1 MEPRSCRVIEK
12 LVDGFL
18 LQEQPRIYVCGI
30 PGLWLLKHTTPSWR
44 IEDPVKGFQRIVK
57 EQRATEIAMAV
68 LDQQRTFPNAIVLAT
83 DVDRLSTKTGKVRL
97 PGKIRLLVIDGQHRL
112 WAQKH
117 SKHEATYACVVH
129 VGLTEPQM
137 AELFIEI
144 NDTQKRVPSSLR
156 WDLVRLVRPEDDPF
170 GIRASELVWELSTEK
185 DSPLFQRVD
194 LTGEQHQIKLKQGSL
209 APEIK
214 TLISRRKGPLRDA
227 GFDEQYEVLANYFTA
242 IRSLNSDGWR
252 RGTGPFAKAR
262 VIRPL
267 LRILDEISL
276 RRGKEVLGYQA
287 SKFKQQYLSNISEE
301 SLADE
306 KIRAAQ
312 GRAGMKEIHAII
324 YQQVFGNGSQ

>member
-1 MEPRSCRVIEK
+1 MTEK
-12 LVDGFL
+12 FVSGFL

-30 PGLWLLKHTTPSWR
+30 PGRWLLKHSTPSWR
-44 IEDPVKGFQRIVK
+44 IEDPEKGFQRIVK

-83 DVDRLSTKTGKVRL
+83 DVDRLAIKGGKLGV
-97 PGKIRLLVIDGQHRL
+97 PGNIRLLVIDGQHRL

-117 SKHEATYACVVH
+117 SRFEAIYACVVH
-129 VGLTEPQM
+129 VGLSEPQM
-137 AELFIEI
+137 AKLFIEI

-214 TLISRRKGPLRDA
+214 ALVSRKKGPLRDA
-227 GFDEQYEVLANYFTA
+227 GFDEQYELLANYFAA
-242 IRSLNSDGWR
+242 IRSLDADGWR
-252 RGTGPFAKAR
+252 HGTAPFVKAR
-262 VIRPL
+262 VIRAL
-267 LRILDEISL
+267 LRILDDISQLHGKQTLGYDAQRFRQYL
-276 RRGKEVLGYQA
+276 RRIDEA
-287 SKFKQQYLSNISEE
+287 

-312 GRAGMKEIHAII
+312 GRAGMKEIYTII
-324 YQQVFGNGSQ
+324 RQQVLGNGNR